1 MHWLDAACVGNSTPE
16 PLEVEGVVPL
26 LINATG
32 HGSRQVCLMDRY
44 GFPRTAAKRLKRVNG
59 FQPADIV
66 EAIVTKGKKIGTYVG
81 RVSIRATGY
90 FNITTEQGTVQGISH
105 RFWKPGTAAM
115 DIIIEKG
122 EAALSLNPSN
132 GIGLHAALE

>member
-1 MHWLDAACVGNSTPE
+1 MYNRILREFPKTHWLDAACVGNSTPE

-44 GFPRTAAKRLKRVNG
+44 GFPRTAAKQLKRVNG
-59 FQPADIV
+59 FQTGDIV
-66 EAIVTKGKKIGTYVG
+66 EAIVTRGKKIGTYVG

-105 RFWKPGTAAM
+105 RFCTLIHRGDGYSYQIGA
-115 DIIIEKG
+115 G
-122 EAALSLNPSN
+122 LSFPV
-132 GIGLHAALE
+132 